1 MLIRVFEIIRKSQI
15 VSLIRFRARPPG
27 KDLRNPGV
35 HKHILIVLKIVRPS
49 QKAISHLFCNT
60 RMALLKSRNYERIV
74 QMASPADN
82 ISVWLFLSLSL
93 SLNHTPVFT
102 TRFFHKGFIF
112 HKGFCLFVGAY
123 VLHCWF
129 SEVLWTATAC
139 CIWLAILRRPWVK
152 TCVACFHSWPLE
164 FSLSTPGFL

>member
-1 MLIRVFEIIRKSQI
+1 MLIRVFEIIRKSQV

-102 TRFFHKGFIF
+102 TRFFPQRIYLPQRF
-112 HKGFCLFVGAY
+112 LFV
-123 VLHCWF
+123 CW
-129 SEVLWTATAC
+129 S
-139 CIWLAILRRPWVK
+139 I
-152 TCVACFHSWPLE
+152 CVALLVLRSVMNRYSMLHLISKP
-164 FSLSTPGFL
+164 